1 MSPSIYDTLRKKLQS
16 EEQSD
21 ERNFVMCKSC
31 FWCASFLNC
40 KYKSLNGCPSCMNS
54 ELESIPI
61 GLDETYTFHYD
72 PLQGVSLRF
81 R

>member
-1 MSPSIYDTLRKKLQS
+1 MSSSIYNTLKKKS
-16 EEQSD
+16 KCEEQRD

-31 FWCASFLNC
+31 FWCASILNSR
-40 KYKSLNGCPSCMNS
+40 YRSLNECPSCINS

-72 PLQGVSLRF
+72 PLQGVSLGF